1 MPMRAD
7 QPESR
12 VIVVP
17 VADRVRIQTKGDDGN
32 TDVILDV
39 DLPEI
44 THWGPHTLT
53 ITPHTKLE
61 SKTTN
66 FRWKAVLYTS
76 IDGIN
81 WSAPPADLFAYSTAA
96 SYVIQGDFTDK
107 SKLGLFIRV
116 ALVCSPATGSAIESG
131 VVTLALAFEF
141 RA

>member
-1 MPMRAD
+1 MSIRSG
-7 QPESR
+7 QPGSR
-12 VIVVP
+12 VTVVP
-17 VADRVRIQTKGDDGN
+17 VADRVRLQTAGGDSN

-61 SKTTN
+61 SKTAN

-81 WSAPPADLFAYSTAA
+81 GSTTPENLFAYSTAT
-96 SYVIQGDFTDK
+96 SYVIQTDFTDK
-107 SKLGLFIRV
+107 SKLGLLIRV
-116 ALVCSPATGSAIESG
+116 ALVCSPATGTAIESG